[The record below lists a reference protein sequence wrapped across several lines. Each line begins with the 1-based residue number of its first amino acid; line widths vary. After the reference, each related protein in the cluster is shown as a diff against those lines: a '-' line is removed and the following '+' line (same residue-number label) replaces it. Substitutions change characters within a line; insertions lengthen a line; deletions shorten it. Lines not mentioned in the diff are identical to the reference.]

1 MRIEIPAKANQILAR
16 LEGAGYEAYV
26 VGGCV
31 RDALLGRA
39 AADWD
44 ITTNARPEQ
53 VKALF
58 SRTID
63 TGIQHGTVTVLLG
76 REGFEVTTYRID
88 GEYQDGRHPSEVSFT
103 PNLLEDLKRRDFT
116 INAMAYNEREGL
128 IDAFGGMG
136 DLQSRQIRCVGDP
149 RERFTEDALRILRA
163 VRFSAQLNFDIEDC
177 TREAVADF
185 ASSLT
190 RISAERIQTE
200 VTKLLLSDHPEVF
213 RVLYDTG
220 ITAVILP
227 EFDACMETPQN
238 HPHHCCCVGEHILL
252 ALRAVEADRVLR
264 LAALL
269 HDIGKPGTH
278 VRDNQ
283 GIDHFHGH
291 GELGAE
297 MAEGILRRLKF
308 DNDTIYRVK
317 HLVKVHDYLRILPTA
332 KGVRRAVFC
341 IGKEYFPDYL
351 KLRRADI
358 LAQNPAMRQE
368 KLEELEKLTLLYEQI
383 LEDQSCMSLK
393 ELAVTGKDLIAAGI
407 EPGPGL
413 GEILNRLLELV
424 IERPEC
430 NTKEYLLSQLKEL

>member
-1 MRIEIPAKANQILAR
+1 MRIEIPAKANQIIAR

-177 TREAVADF
+177 TREAV
-185 ASSLT
+185 
-190 RISAERIQTE
+190 
-200 VTKLLLSDHPEVF
+200 SDRGYKAF
-213 RVLYDTG
+213 
-220 ITAVILP
+220 
-227 EFDACMETPQN
+227 
-238 HPHHCCCVGEHILL
+238 
-252 ALRAVEADRVLR
+252 ALRPSGGISG
-264 LAALL
+264 AL
-269 HDIGKPGTH
+269 
-278 VRDNQ
+278 
-283 GIDHFHGH
+283 
-291 GELGAE
+291 
-297 MAEGILRRLKF
+297 
-308 DNDTIYRVK
+308 
-317 HLVKVHDYLRILPTA
+317 
-332 KGVRRAVFC
+332 
-341 IGKEYFPDYL
+341 
-351 KLRRADI
+351 
-358 LAQNPAMRQE
+358 
-368 KLEELEKLTLLYEQI
+368 
-383 LEDQSCMSLK
+383 
-393 ELAVTGKDLIAAGI
+393 
-407 EPGPGL
+407 
-413 GEILNRLLELV
+413 
-424 IERPEC
+424 
-430 NTKEYLLSQLKEL
+430 